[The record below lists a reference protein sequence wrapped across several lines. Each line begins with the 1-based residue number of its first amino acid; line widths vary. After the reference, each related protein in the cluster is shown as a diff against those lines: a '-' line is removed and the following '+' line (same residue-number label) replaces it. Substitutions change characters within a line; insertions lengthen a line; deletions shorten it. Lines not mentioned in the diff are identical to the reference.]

1 MYFFNP
7 KQAYHL
13 FLTRTLPII
22 YDFNMLSNAWNK
34 STVRFHHYQYDN
46 PLLSLQSTA
55 PALNKF
61 KKETSNV
68 TCSPFIECTQ

>member
-1 MYFFNP
+1 
-7 KQAYHL
+7 
-13 FLTRTLPII
+13 
-22 YDFNMLSNAWNK
+22 MLSNAWNK